1 MLSSSDRSS
10 RPYAVVLFGATGFT
24 GRLTAGRLA
33 ARCVEENLTWAVAGR
48 SAEKLLDLRNQLVSR
63 HPDAQIHTV
72 VADVADPASLLAMA
86 ESTRVVATTVGP
98 YAEHGEPVAAACLQG
113 GAHYC
118 DLTGEPAFWKGLI
131 ARHHADAER
140 TGVLLVPACG
150 FDSIPA
156 DLGTFFLLD
165 HLDPQP
171 GEAVRVEAFVKGKG
185 QFSGGT
191 WHSLLGALGDAGSMS
206 GGPQTGHG
214 KITTQ
219 MLPRFDAGQQR
230 WVVPMPVLDPLVVRR
245 SALTATGDQ
254 PRYGDD
260 FGYGQYLQVGTAAQ
274 AVLLALGGV
283 AVAALAQLG
292 PTRKLL
298 GQVKPRGEGPTDEQI
313 ASGFFQVTVR
323 GTVRGNAGA
332 RHAAATVT
340 GGDPGYGETS
350 KMLAEAALCL
360 AQDQDRLP
368 HRGGVLTP
376 AAALG
381 RPFVERLQAQ
391 GIRFEVTQNG

>member
-1 MLSSSDRSS
+1 
-10 RPYAVVLFGATGFT
+10 VLFGATGFT
-24 GRLTAGRLA
+24 GRLTAERLA
-33 ARCVEENLTWAVAGR
+33 ARCVEEDLPWAVAGR
-48 SAEKLLDLRNQLVSR
+48 SEEKLLDLRNRLVSR

-72 VADVADPASLLAMA
+72 VADVQDPGSLLQMA
-86 ESTRVVATTVGP
+86 KGARAVATTVGP
-98 YAEHGEPVAAACLQG
+98 YAEHGEPVAQACLGG

-140 TGVLLVPACG
+140 KGVLLVPACG

-165 HLDPQP
+165 RLDPQP
-171 GEAVRVEAFVKGKG
+171 GEPVRVEAFVKGKG
-185 QFSGGT
+185 KFSGGT
-191 WHSLLGALGDAGSMS
+191 WHSLLGAVADSGSMG
-206 GGPQTGHG
+206 GGPKTGRG
-214 KITTQ
+214 RITTR
-219 MLPRFDAGQQR
+219 MVPRFDASMQR

-245 SALTATGDQ
+245 SALKTTDGQ

-260 FGYGQYLQVGTAAQ
+260 FGYGQYLQVGSAAQ
-274 AVLLALGGV
+274 AVLLALGGA
-283 AVAALAQLG
+283 AVIALAQLG
-292 PTRKLL
+292 PARELL
-298 GQVKPRGEGPTDEQI
+298 GKVKPRGEGPTDEEI

-323 GTVRGNAGA
+323 GSAGQ
-332 RHAAATVT
+332 RHATATVT

-360 AQDQDRLP
+360 AQDGDRLP

-376 AAALG
+376 ASALG
-381 RPFVERLQAQ
+381 QPFLDRLQAQ
-391 GIRFEVTQNG
+391 GIRFEMTPDDLR

>member
-1 MLSSSDRSS
+1 MPTIAAS

-24 GRLTAGRLA
+24 GRLTAERLA
-33 ARCVEENLTWAVAGR
+33 ARCAEEGLAWAVAGR
-48 SAEKLLDLRNQLVSR
+48 DDAKLLDLRNRLVSR
-63 HPDAQIHTV
+63 HPDAQIGTV
-72 VADVADPASLLAMA
+72 LADVQDPASLLAMA
-86 ESTRVVATTVGP
+86 QQARVVATTVGP
-98 YAEHGEPVAAACLQG
+98 YAEYGEPVAAACLAG

-118 DLTGEPAFWKGLI
+118 DLTGEPAFWKRLI
-131 ARHHADAER
+131 AHHHADAER
-140 TGVLLVPACG
+140 AGVLLVPACG

-165 HLDPQP
+165 HLSSEP

-191 WHSLLGALGDAGSMS
+191 WHSLLGALGDAGSVG
-206 GGPQTGHG
+206 GGPQTGRG
-214 KITTQ
+214 RITTR
-219 MLPRFDAGQQR
+219 MVPRFDAGQQR

-245 SALTATGDQ
+245 SALKTTDGQ

-260 FGYGQYLQVGTAAQ
+260 FGYGQYLQVGSAAQ

-283 AVAALAQLG
+283 AVVALAQLG

-313 ASGFFQVTVR
+313 ANGFFQVTVR
-323 GTVRGNAGA
+323 GRAGSRRA
-332 RHAAATVT
+332 TATVA

-360 AQDQDRLP
+360 AQDGDRLP

-376 AAALG
+376 ASALG

-391 GIRFEVTQNG
+391 GIRFEIVDDG